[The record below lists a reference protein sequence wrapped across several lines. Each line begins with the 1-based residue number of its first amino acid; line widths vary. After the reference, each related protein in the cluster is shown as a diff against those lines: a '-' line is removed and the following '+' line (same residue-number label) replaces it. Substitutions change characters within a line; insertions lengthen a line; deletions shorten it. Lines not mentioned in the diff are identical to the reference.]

1 MAASL
6 KGGCV
11 SSSPQLPPSIFTA
24 SHLPHFC
31 VFVPWLA
38 FGFAAPVLG
47 PCKVK
52 NHFLPSCGYG
62 LDLHENLI
70 SILNIFPSSTPSH
83 RTYIP
88 FRPGRHFQVASSPP
102 TTYCPPA
109 AWTLL
114 AFFFLATSSEPP
126 LCPNHQGLL
135 YSVASSCSLLTGLLT
150 GPFPSAGFSASPGQE
165 RPPSCTPPQPL
176 RVCHPSLC

>member
-1 MAASL
+1 M
-6 KGGCV
+6 
-11 SSSPQLPPSIFTA
+11 SPAPHSCYPPS
-24 SHLPHFC
+24 SLPHTAPFLHFC
-31 VFVPWLA
+31 PLV

-70 SILNIFPSSTPSH
+70 SILIFPSSTPSH
-83 RTYIP
+83 RTCIP

-102 TTYCPPA
+102 TPYCPPA

-114 AFFFLATSSEPP
+114 AFFFLETSSEPP

-135 YSVASSCSLLTGLLT
+135 YSVASSCSLLTG
-150 GPFPSAGFSASPGQE
+150 PFPRAGFSVPPGQE
-165 RPPSCTPPQPL
+165 MPPSSTPPQPL
-176 RVCHPSLC
+176 RVYHPSLC